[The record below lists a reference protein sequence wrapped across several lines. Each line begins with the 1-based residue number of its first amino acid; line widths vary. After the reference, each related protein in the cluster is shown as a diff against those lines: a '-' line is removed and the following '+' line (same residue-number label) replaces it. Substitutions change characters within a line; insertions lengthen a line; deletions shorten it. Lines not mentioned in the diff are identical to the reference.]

1 MNKLLLIMVISSSV
15 LFSNSLELNNNNNNS
30 LLLGNSGKNMLN
42 VKSVTKSRECIDK
55 ATTIEELETCNGKPI
70 VVENRVRNVNST
82 PKKQSRTAEEI
93 KECIQNASTM
103 SELKLCE

>member
-15 LFSNSLELNNNNNNS
+15 LFSNSLELNNNNS